1 MEWWRKGI
9 VILIG
14 LTLVGVTILTW
25 GSMGSIITLCC
36 LGSMIA
42 FLLLQ
47 KFMINR
53 DCDDF
58 QTEV

>member
-25 GSMGSIITLCC
+25 GSMGSIITPVLPGQYDC
-36 LGSMIA
+36 LSAAAEIYDQPG
-42 FLLLQ
+42 L
-47 KFMINR
+47 R
-53 DCDDF
+53 
-58 QTEV
+58 